1 VNSVYDKRK
10 YLISFSVISVVL
22 IVWLTTS
29 FWWNA
34 YVQRSDARQ
43 VQALSSIEDKLF
55 VLANKLSK
63 ERKYLLDLLSIDV
76 AEAQTQ
82 QQYAKAIQESDNAF
96 QEALQTM
103 STASVSLVP
112 GLLGNQISHNIGL
125 SSATLKEL
133 QVGLL
138 SHRHAFKGHSTDAMN
153 PLQSD
158 TAVGHFDRYSNLINA
173 IGTVRRDVQSAT
185 TIDNQEVQYHARF
198 IDSIWV
204 LKEANLQIA
213 SLLENILVN
222 AEHGN
227 KGFDAQS
234 HHVLLQ
240 KLNYRTALAFEEISL
255 LGRRYQF
262 SDSIEQ
268 KMERVNEQYLNEYLD
283 INESLIDRLLYGDV
297 ATADLKRWVNSANEL
312 HALALDLRSDS
323 TNHILAEISGVEKKA
338 TTNLVIDSFLLL
350 LCAAMILFS
359 FRYFKRL
366 HHLANHDELT
376 GLSNRR
382 SFSVVAE
389 SMMESVNVANQNL
402 AILMIDLD
410 KFKYINDSMGHTVGD
425 QLLQAFSKRL
435 VSFCRH
441 ENHLARIGGDE
452 FSVMKKYTHT
462 SELESFAESLSAHLR
477 EPYSID
483 RGFLQIGAS
492 IGVSHYPAHA
502 SDVSELMKNADLAMY
517 CAKAQ
522 GRSKIMT
529 FNADLRA
536 DYEHKVRVETDLQ
549 LALRDK
555 QFELYY
561 QPKFNIAAGSIDS
574 VEALIRWNHP
584 DRGMIPPDHFIP
596 VAEECGL
603 LQQMGM
609 WVLKEACRQAAE
621 WVQTGEH
628 PLRVAVNVSADQFLQ
643 PDFVSDVRDC
653 LKHYNLPAQYLEL
666 ELTESVVM
674 NDVDL
679 VVQSL
684 SALRD
689 AGIKIALDDFGTGY
703 SSLSYLQN
711 LPIDTLKID
720 KSFIQTM
727 EIDNDHQSSI
737 AQTVAVLAES
747 LELDTVAE
755 GVETDDQLNA
765 VVSMGI
771 SAVQGYYYSKP
782 LGATELQKTVAEIN
796 QITNNQKP
804 AA

>member
-268 KMERVNEQYLNEYLD
+268 KMERVN
-283 INESLIDRLLYGDV
+283 RLLYGDV